1 MSVIMRILNYIAK
14 TDWKHNDVVVWDD
27 VNRWETAIDNHNQ
40 FLNRY
45 SWLPKKAIKKSSV
58 LLFPFDLSTILIAQ
72 NAGTTG
78 TNEPNWEQYIQ
89 EDGTVNDI
97 VDGDIIWKAK
107 QFVSSDDTTP
117 IGTIE
122 QKLVSKAPPGWVIMQ
137 GGLYNRS
144 EMPLLWAWVQEYG
157 LLVSEVQWQTENT
170 QNGSCAYYSTGNGS
184 TTFRIPNLNCISS
197 GGPQNKAGVYVPKK
211 EISFVSSA
219 STFKFGSYTST
230 GSSGTAATDLIVT
243 AISYSN
249 TTIDGYVNG
258 VRVMN
263 TAGRSKY
270 GQGATSISFPVPKGA
285 SWSVSGSGDVRT
297 MSTSVQDAPVI
308 TNSATYPD
316 YIVIPY
322 YLRYDN
328 L

>member
-1 MSVIMRILNYIAK
+1 MSVIMRILDYIAK

-137 GGLYNRS
+137 GGLYNRA
-144 EMPLLWAWVQEYG
+144 EMPLLWTWIQEYG
-157 LLVSEVQWQTENT
+157 LLVSETQWQTENT

-184 TTFRIPNLNCISS
+184 TTFRIPNLNCFAR
-197 GGPQNKAGVYVPKK
+197 GGPQNLAGTFYADQNKQHKHDVTSGDSTEVTQLRGTFIAAQQLGKDGGRTTGVFSATGILAGTCANK
-211 EISFVSSA
+211 SDAREVVSFNADHSHKISI
-219 STFKFGSYTST
+219 KN
-230 GSSGTAATDLIVT
+230 SGTNVGGSEA
-243 AISYSN
+243 Y
-249 TTIDGYVNG
+249 
-258 VRVMN
+258 
-263 TAGRSKY
+263 
-270 GQGATSISFPVPKGA
+270 PKH
-285 SWSVSGSGDVRT
+285 
-297 MSTSVQDAPVI
+297 VI
-308 TNSATYPD
+308 
-316 YIVIPY
+316 IPF

>member
-1 MSVIMRILNYIAK
+1 MSVIMRILDYIAK

-137 GGLYNRS
+137 GGLYNRA
-144 EMPLLWAWVQEYG
+144 EMPLLWTWIQEYG
-157 LLVSEVQWQTENT
+157 LLVSETQWQTENT

-184 TTFRIPNLNCISS
+184 TTFRIPNLNCFAR
-197 GGPQNKAGVYVPKK
+197 GGPQNLAGTFYADQNKQHKHDGSVD
-211 EISFVSSA
+211 VSSA
-219 STFKFGSYTST
+219 T
-230 GSSGTAATDLIVT
+230 GSFRAWKFNPTAT
-243 AISYSN
+243 
-249 TTIDGYVNG
+249 G
-258 VRVMN
+258 VF
-263 TAGRSKY
+263 S
-270 GQGATSISFPVPKGA
+270 
-285 SWSVSGSGDVRT
+285 
-297 MSTSVQDAPVI
+297 STSLGRWANSKNGGDDEMWQVNFKLNSFIGAVTT
-308 TNSATYPD
+308 TNSGGSEAFPKH
-316 YIVIPY
+316 IIMPY